1 MRNWRI
7 NFVLAFIILLGLALT
22 AQLANLQ
29 IIKHDLY
36 QALAQGQHKMFKPAQ
51 GERGQI
57 FFKGG
62 EALATNI
69 KGSYVFV
76 FPEKIEDKEKT
87 AQVLADILGKEKED
101 VLERIEE
108 GIVFQEIEKD
118 ISEQEEEKI
127 KENELAGVYVSET
140 VLRKYPQNETASQ
153 VVGFL
158 GGDGYGQYGLEGFY
172 SDLLKGKEIFLED
185 EILVDSS
192 INGSDLRLTL
202 DYNIQ
207 YMAEKLLKKAEE
219 DLKIE
224 GGEIIVLEPETGKI
238 LALANY
244 PGFDPNKYS
253 RVEDFDLFQNGAI
266 QKIYEPG
273 SVFKPITMASA
284 LNEEVI
290 TPNTTYVDEGVVKIG
305 GYKVYNYGE
314 RVWGEKS
321 MTEVLEK
328 SINTGAVFVERQLG
342 HNRFLEYL
350 EKFGF
355 FEPTGIDLQGEIF
368 SENKEFK
375 KGYEINYATASFGQ
389 GIEITPLQMARAFA
403 VIANGGKQ
411 VWPFLVEE
419 IFKKGEVVEK
429 GTEVLRE
436 NIISQETSSK
446 LTAMLVSVTENGY
459 AKGARIPGY
468 YVAGKTGTSQ
478 IPWSSLGRDRKG
490 YSDKTWQSFIGFAP
504 AFNPRF
510 LVLIKLD
517 DPEAKTAEY
526 SAVPIFAELGKYIV
540 DYLEI
545 PPDYQE

>member
-1 MRNWRI
+1 MC
-7 NFVLAFIILLGLALT
+7 FIILLGLALT
-22 AQLANLQ
+22 VQLVNLQ
-29 IIKHDLY
+29 IVKHQFY

-62 EALATNI
+62 EALAVNI

-76 FPEKIEDKEKT
+76 SPEKIEERERT

-101 VLERIEE
+101 VLEKIEE
-108 GIVFQEIEKD
+108 GIVFQEIEKG
-118 ISEQEEEKI
+118 ISEEEEKKI
-127 KENELAGVYVSET
+127 KENDLAGVYVSET
-140 VLRKYPQNETASQ
+140 VLRKYPQEKTASQ
-153 VVGFL
+153 IIGFL

-172 SDLLKGKEIFLED
+172 NETLEGKEIFPED
-185 EILVDSS
+185 EILVDKS

-207 YMAEKLLKKAEE
+207 FMAEKLLEKAEE

-224 GGEIIVLEPETGKI
+224 GGEIIVLEPDTGKI
-238 LALANY
+238 LALANH
-244 PGFDPNKYS
+244 PKFNPNEYS
-253 RVEDFDLFQNGAI
+253 QVEDFDLFQNGAT

-273 SVFKPITMASA
+273 SVFKPVTMASA
-284 LNEEVI
+284 LNEGAVS
-290 TPNTTYVDEGVVKIG
+290 PNTVYIDEGVVKIG

-328 SINTGAVFVERQLG
+328 SINTGAVFAERQLG
-342 HNRFLEYL
+342 HNRFLEYI

-368 SENKEFK
+368 SENREFK

-403 VIANGGKQ
+403 VIANGGKLIR
-411 VWPFLVEE
+411 PFVAGE
-419 IFKKGEVVEK
+419 ISKDGEVTEK
-429 GTEVLRE
+429 NTETIRE
-436 NIISQETSSK
+436 NIISRETSSK

-478 IPWSSLGRDRKG
+478 IPWSSLGIDKRG
-490 YSDKTWQSFIGFAP
+490 YSDKTWQSFVGFAP

-517 DPEAKTAEY
+517 NPEAKTAEY
-526 SAVPIFAELGKYIV
+526 SAVPMFKELGKYIV
-540 DYLEI
+540 DYLQI